1 MKVVILF
8 IIDPTD
14 SQCYNFYTMV
24 SLLKLRSVI
33 FNNMVYGFDF

>member
-1 MKVVILF
+1 MKVIILF

-24 SLLKLRSVI
+24 SLLKLNYTGASFI
-33 FNNMVYGFDF
+33 